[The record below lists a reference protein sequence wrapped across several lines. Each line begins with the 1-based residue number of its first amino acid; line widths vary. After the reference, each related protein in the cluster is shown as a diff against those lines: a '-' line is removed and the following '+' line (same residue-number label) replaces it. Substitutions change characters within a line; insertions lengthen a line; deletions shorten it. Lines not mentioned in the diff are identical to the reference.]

1 MLTTVKEIINFK
13 HQVDITLDEFEKL
26 SNIRNLPTFR
36 EIKLLPIEKLIF
48 LNRIDRKKIK
58 LNKYK

>member
-26 SNIRNLPTFR
+26 SNIRNLSTFR

-48 LNRIDRKKIK
+48 LNRIDRKKNQTK
-58 LNKYK
+58 

>member
-48 LNRIDRKKIK
+48 LNRIDRKKNQTK
-58 LNKYK
+58 

>member
-1 MLTTVKEIINFK
+1 MLTTVKEIIDFK

-26 SNIRNLPTFR
+26 SNIRNLSTFR

-48 LNRIDRKKIK
+48 LNRIDRKKNQTK
-58 LNKYK
+58 